1 MRARSNRMLTV
12 AFLGIAAGSLLLAG
26 CGSTS
31 TASGSQT
38 PKPSQTAS
46 SGSPG
51 HAVSLL
57 ETGSTLLYPLFQK
70 WVPAYEAAHPEVT
83 ITPAGTGSGTGI
95 SQAIAGAVQI
105 GASDA
110 YMSDA
115 QVAANPDMLNIPL
128 AISAQIIAYNVPGLN
143 NLHLKL
149 SGPILAGIYTGHIV
163 YWDDPAIRAANPG
176 VNLPHHTIVP
186 VRRNDS
192 SGDSFLFTQYL
203 TDSAPS
209 VWTAGYGTSPTW
221 PAVSAE
227 IGAVGNGGMVQALK
241 SNPYSI
247 AYVGISYM
255 DQVSAAGLGYAELEN
270 KAGRYV
276 LPTENNIVAAAQSM
290 VPSTPASE
298 RVSLVFAPG
307 QDAYPIINYEYA
319 IVKNRQ
325 ADKNTAAALKAFL
338 EWAVSAQ
345 GGNQSQF
352 LNAVHFIPLPASVR
366 TLSDHQISE
375 ING

>member
-1 MRARSNRMLTV
+1 M
-12 AFLGIAAGSLLLAG
+12 
-26 CGSTS
+26 
-31 TASGSQT
+31 
-38 PKPSQTAS
+38 
-46 SGSPG
+46 
-51 HAVSLL
+51 
-57 ETGSTLLYPLFQK
+57 
-70 WVPAYEAAHPEVT
+70 
-83 ITPAGTGSGTGI
+83 
-95 SQAIAGAVQI
+95 
-105 GASDA
+105 
-110 YMSDA
+110 
-115 QVAANPDMLNIPL
+115 
-128 AISAQIIAYNVPGLN
+128 
-143 NLHLKL
+143 
-149 SGPILAGIYTGHIV
+149 
-163 YWDDPAIRAANPG
+163 
-176 VNLPHHTIVP
+176 NLPHHTIVP

>member
-1 MRARSNRMLTV
+1 MLTV
-12 AFLGIAAGSLLLAG
+12 AFLGIAAGGLLLAG

-31 TASGSQT
+31 PASGSQT

-57 ETGSTLLYPLFQK
+57 ETGSTLLYPLFKK

-95 SQAIAGAVQI
+95 SQAIAGRVQI

-110 YMSDA
+110 YMSGA

-128 AISAQIIAYNVPGLN
+128 AISAQIIAYNVPSLN

-163 YWDDPAIRAANPG
+163 YWDDPPIRAANPG

-192 SGDSFLFTQYL
+192 SGDSYLFTQYL

-221 PAVSAE
+221 PAVSNE
-227 IGAVGNGGMVQALK
+227 IGAVGNGGLVQALK

-247 AYVGISYM
+247 AYVGISYL

-276 LPTENNIVAAAQSM
+276 LPTESNIVTAAQSM

-307 QDAYPIINYEYA
+307 SS
-319 IVKNRQ
+319 
-325 ADKNTAAALKAFL
+325 L
-338 EWAVSAQ
+338 
-345 GGNQSQF
+345 
-352 LNAVHFIPLPASVR
+352 
-366 TLSDHQISE
+366 
-375 ING
+375 